1 MRNKL
6 VTGILS
12 LAVLFTTSCKRQEMV
27 GTEEGFAT
35 KDFAIINNLDVNKTN
50 PNFMLSNKK
59 VGVPLFFS
67 ATFNEDV
74 SWTVTVSSDDSGAEM
89 KIKGKGKVIDIN
101 NGWWQ
106 GESSNDHFFSTYDTC
121 YAKLN
126 ILGLDTTYSL
136 SKKIVI
142 LKTLSYDLRVVD
154 GVKYY
159 VIDDFEKATVGMAG
173 VSSDAAD
180 NGTPKYGKFSNYS
193 VEGKNCYHMEGLDVN
208 KNGWLI
214 SINHDALV
222 EMAKKGNAADNIS
235 TTKAEEL
242 YFNIYIRGTGKSNT
256 AIELKAYEVDQATSK
271 QNLIDLLNGGYLPG
285 PDQDK
290 NDGWIYDIV
299 VDWQGWKLVSVPYSK
314 FKPSSDLKFG
324 GNGNRVKEP
333 WKISAMAVSLLSY
346 PMPGMEVSADIDF
359 VVVSEGGP
367 FVPKY

>member
-1 MRNKL
+1 
-6 VTGILS
+6 
-12 LAVLFTTSCKRQEMV
+12 MV
-27 GTEEGFAT
+27 GSEEGFAT

-106 GESSNDHFFSTYDTC
+106 GESSNGRFFSTYDTC

-126 ILGLDTTYSL
+126 VLGLDTTYSL
-136 SKKIVI
+136 SKKIII
-142 LKTLSYDLRVVD
+142 LKTLSYDLRTVD

-173 VSSDAAD
+173 VSADAAD
-180 NGTPKYGKFSNYS
+180 KGTPKYGKSSAYS
-193 VEGKNCYHMEGLDVN
+193 VEGKNCYHMEGTDIN

-214 SINHDALV
+214 SLNHEALV
-222 EMAKKGNAADNIS
+222 EMAKKGNANDNIS
-235 TTKAEEL
+235 TANPDEL
-242 YFNIYIRGTGKSNT
+242 YFNVYIRGTGKSNS
-256 AIELKAYEVDQATSK
+256 AIELKAYEVDSADSK
-271 QNLIDLLNGGYLPG
+271 QDLITILNGGYLY
-285 PDQDK
+285 DAAAQAS

-299 VDWQGWKLVSVPYSK
+299 IDWEGWKLVSVPYSK
-314 FKPSSDLKFG
+314 FKPASDLKTG

-333 WKISAMAVSLLSY
+333 WKITAMAVSLLSY